1 MHLADANKI
10 FFRCETKLKFD
21 NTCIYCRFSTD
32 KELHL
37 EPTTS
42 RIANVVSS
50 APYPKPRSASP
61 LPLVNTPLLPPRKPT
76 MGCMQYSLP
85 PLEGRTSQKIVLQSL
100 IVASLSGT
108 LGIVEPSNQHSFTTL
123 KDRPSQNKCLQSNYS
138 KLKVALTIAVLAV
151 VMTIVPVVYTSYINQ
166 KIEIPNINT
175 TEIPNINT
183 TEIPNINTTEM
194 PNINTSLLNQIMIT
208 DVPTINSNLIP
219 FGMYI
224 IFIQ

>member
-10 FFRCETKLKFD
+10 FFRCKTKLKFD
-21 NTCIYCRFSTD
+21 NTCIYCRFSID

-42 RIANVVSS
+42 RIASVVSS
-50 APYPKPRSASP
+50 APYPKPCSASR
-61 LPLVNTPLLPPRKPT
+61 LPLVNPPPLPARNPT
-76 MGCMQYSLP
+76 ICSMQYLLP
-85 PLEGRTSQKIVLQSL
+85 PLEVRSSRKIALQSL

-108 LGIVEPSNQHSFTTL
+108 LGIVAAANRHSLTGTA
-123 KDRPSQNKCLQSNYS
+123 SQNKCLRSNYG

-151 VMTIVPVVYTSYINQ
+151 VMTIVPVVYTSFINL

-175 TEIPNINT
+175 REMPNINT
-183 TEIPNINTTEM
+183 TEMPNINTTEM
-194 PNINTSLLNQIMIT
+194 PNINTSLLNQIT
-208 DVPTINSNLIP
+208 DAPTINSNLIH